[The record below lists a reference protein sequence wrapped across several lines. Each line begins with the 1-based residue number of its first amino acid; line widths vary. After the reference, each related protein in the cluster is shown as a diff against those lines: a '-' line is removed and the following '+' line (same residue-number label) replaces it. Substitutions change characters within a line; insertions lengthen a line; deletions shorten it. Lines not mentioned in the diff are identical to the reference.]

1 MDNQVTPPKRNR
13 SGKVVH
19 TDQKQIIIN
28 LYKDILI
35 TEPEIM
41 YDNLMTRVSVAC
53 GIGIL
58 TVKNTISEYKRTGKV
73 SSPMNKKKR
82 PTIIDKVDDFD
93 KNAIRQKIHAFWFR
107 REIPTLTKMIRV
119 VNDDPDLP
127 NLTRTSFQRLLKSMQ
142 FEYTKRDRNSALTE
156 REDLVTWR
164 RNYISDIRRYRQE
177 GRTIYFLGE
186 TWVNTGD
193 SSSRVWVD
201 QGLTTGSHNP
211 TGKGKRIIVV
221 HIGSAEGFI
230 AGGLLCFESKKN
242 TSDYHDEMNGDIFF
256 DWFCGVLPLL
266 KDNSVIVMDNA
277 PYHSVQTEQS
287 PTSSWKKASMI
298 EWLKSKGV
306 KTNPSMI
313 KFDLLKLVR
322 KIKHKYNLY
331 VVDEKAK
338 KQNKIVLRLPPYHCE
353 LNPIELAWS
362 VVKRYVKA
370 NNTTFKIND
379 VGQLL
384 NDGIQKVTPEMWS
397 NFVSH
402 TIKEEDKCW
411 QVDYISDE
419 MLDEEPT
426 SHVLTITGLMT
437 SDSENSD

>member
-1 MDNQVTPPKRNR
+1 MEIVTPPKRNR

-19 TDQKQIIIN
+19 TKQKQIIIN
-28 LYKDILI
+28 VYKDILI
-35 TEPEIM
+35 TEPDITYE
-41 YDNLMTRVSVAC
+41 NLVKRVSIAC
-53 GIGIL
+53 GIGVL

-82 PTIIDKVDDFD
+82 PTVIDKVDDFD
-93 KNAIRQKIHAFWFR
+93 KDAIRQKIHAFWFR
-107 REIPTLTKMIRV
+107 REIPTLTKIIQV

-164 RNYISDIRRYRQE
+164 RSYISDIRRYREE
-177 GRTIYFLGE
+177 GRTIYFLDE
-186 TWVNTGD
+186 TWVNAGD
-193 SSSRVWVD
+193 CSSRVWVD
-201 QGLTTGSHNP
+201 QTIQSHRDAFLRGLTTGSRNP
-211 TGKGKRIIVV
+211 TGKGKRLIVV
-221 HIGSAEGFI
+221 HIGSAEGFV

-242 TSDYHDEMNGDIFF
+242 TSDYHDEMNGDTFF
-256 DWFCGVLPLL
+256 EWFCGVLPLL

-277 PYHSVQTEQS
+277 PYHSVKTEQS
-287 PTSSWKKASMI
+287 PTSAWKKAAI
-298 EWLKSKGV
+298 VEWLESKGV
-306 KTNPSMI
+306 ETNPSMI
-313 KFDLLKLVR
+313 KFDLLKIR
-322 KIKHKYNLY
+322 PKN
-331 VVDEKAK
+331 K
-338 KQNKIVLRLPPYHCE
+338 KKIVLRLPPYHCE

-362 VVKRYVKA
+362 VVKGHVKA

-379 VGQLL
+379 VRQLL

-402 TIKEEDKCW
+402 TIKEEDKLW
-411 QVDYISDE
+411 QIDYISDE

-426 SHVLTITGLMT
+426 SHVLTITGLTT
-437 SDSENSD
+437 SDSSD